1 MLNLLS
7 LKICTLSSYSVYVN
21 HTYYNQSLKRDKNWQ
36 IIPIKEGTVKESIS
50 LRITFK
56 GKENRARQNKHDE
69 TMLDKKLS

>member
-1 MLNLLS
+1 M
-7 LKICTLSSYSVYVN
+7 
-21 HTYYNQSLKRDKNWQ
+21 KRDKNWQ